1 MSEFLTDQKRKALL
15 KQIILDLHAGASVES
30 VKPRFQRLLGDVSA
44 VEITAMEQELIHE
57 GLPAEQ
63 VKELCDVHVAV
74 FQASLDSQTSP
85 ETTPGHPVHTFKME
99 NYAVSELLSVLDDVM
114 ARLPD
119 AAAMRQAA
127 ALLEQLSQ
135 VKRIY
140 LRKEN
145 LLFPIL
151 EKHGVGG
158 PSSVMWAIH
167 DDIRA
172 GLNTLQTQLA
182 AGDAEAARATYNRTA
197 EAIRQ
202 MIYKEEHILLPTSLK
217 MLTES
222 EWVAI
227 RDQSA
232 EIGYC
237 LIIPG
242 NAWQPAAQPEPLPA
256 SGTYAHQQ
264 GLLPLDVGALSLEQ
278 VNLMLQSLPIDI
290 TFVDE
295 LNNVRYYSQG
305 RGERIFTRTP
315 AIIGRNVQNCH
326 PPKSLAAVNRVVED
340 LRSGKRDNASFWIQM
355 AGKFILIRYY
365 AVRDASGAYKGT
377 LEVTQD
383 ITDIRTLEGERRLM
397 DDNQA

>member
-99 NYAVSELLSVLDDVM
+99 NFAVSELLSVLDDVM

-145 LLFPIL
+145 LLFPML
-151 EKHGVGG
+151 EKHDVGG

-167 DDIRA
+167 DDIRN
-172 GLNTLQTQLA
+172 GLNTLERQLA
-182 AGDAEAARATYNRTA
+182 NQDYDSARATYRTVA

-202 MIYKEEHILLPTSLK
+202 LIYKEEHILYPTALQV
-217 MLTES
+217 LTEE
-222 EWVAI
+222 EWANI

-242 NAWQPAAQPEPLPA
+242 HAWQPAAPA
-256 SGTYAHQQ
+256 VEHATPPSHAGT
-264 GLLPLDVGALSLEQ
+264 LPLDVGGLSLEQ
-278 VNLMLQSLPIDI
+278 INLMLQTLPVEI
-290 TFVDE
+290 TYVDE
-295 LNNVRYYSQG
+295 NDTVRYYSQG
-305 RGERIFTRTP
+305 RADRIFQRSP
-315 AIIGRNVQNCH
+315 AIIGRKVQNCH
-326 PPKSLAAVNRVVED
+326 SPKSLAAVNHVIED
-340 LRSGKRDNASFWIQM
+340 LRSGKRDHADSWIQTN
-355 AGKFILIRYY
+355 GRFILIRYF
-365 AVRDASGAYKGT
+365 AIRDSQGVFRGT
-377 LEVTQD
+377 LEVSQD
-383 ITDIRTLEGERRLM
+383 ITEMRALQGEHRLM
-397 DDNQA
+397 D